1 MGRILSVRT
10 VVFIGGGKTM
20 MIIDEFKCSVFFL
33 FLYIFGFFIVKM

>member
-20 MIIDEFKCSVFFL
+20 MMIIDEFKCFPNFHCVLQFL
-33 FLYIFGFFIVKM
+33 